1 MFSISTKLFN
11 FSKPTF
17 LLHTLALVLSTF
29 ILSACSGSDSGSV
42 SGAAPESPQELV
54 SDNPNDAE
62 ATPLTVDDDTVED
75 NETQDV
81 VTPSDDSNE
90 VTTAPI
96 TPPSPITP
104 PTPTTP
110 RPPEI
115 ETITEATT
123 ETRVVFDIIVPDFVS
138 NELQLQLR
146 WGDKTINAA
155 WLIDETWR
163 ATDIFPVD
171 TGNRLS
177 VTFFDGNGTL
187 ILGTYETDF
196 RTGASPTHTLEIFPD
211 QFETVQYD
219 ADGDGFSNLEESL
232 SGTDP
237 LAFTEPALPPSDLVS
252 VFFGVTVLPVM
263 SNSLQVK
270 ITWGDEEVL
279 ATWIGDESWT
289 AVMDLPKDT
298 QQPLNVLF
306 SSGNGSIPLAYFSTT
321 YRTGSNSAENI
332 QYVSQRF
339 NFYHF
344 DDDLDGVSNY
354 NEVRASTDP
363 LVVDSLVPVTFTSVA
378 SSFIEQR
385 CTRCHTDWVDS
396 EVLFTDL
403 MTRVSSQGI
412 NFVTPYI
419 VEESS
424 IVSELEG
431 SLRNLGGPEMTE
443 LMRAWIRLGAFD
455 N

>member
-1 MFSISTKLFN
+1 MPSISSKNVKFL
-11 FSKPTF
+11 KPTF
-17 LLHTLALVLSTF
+17 LLHTLALVLSAF
-29 ILSACSGSDSGSV
+29 ILSACSDSGSG
-42 SGAAPESPQELV
+42 SGAAPESSQGLV
-54 SDNPNDAE
+54 TNNPNDTEGA
-62 ATPLTVDDDTVED
+62 PLTVNDDTVED

-81 VTPSDDSNE
+81 VKPSDDSNE
-90 VTTAPI
+90 ETTAPI
-96 TPPSPITP
+96 TPPTQ
-104 PTPTTP
+104 TTP

-146 WGDKTINAA
+146 WGDKTVNAA

-177 VTFFDGNGTL
+177 VTFFDGNGAL

-196 RTGASPTHTLEIFPD
+196 RTGASPTQTLEIFPD

-219 ADGDGFSNLEESL
+219 ADADGFSNLEESL

-252 VFFGVTVLPVM
+252 GFFGVTVLPVK
-263 SNSLQVK
+263 SDSLQVK

-279 ATWIGDESWT
+279 ASWIGDESWT

-306 SSGNGSIPLAYFSTT
+306 SSGNGRIPLADFSTA

-339 NFYHF
+339 NFYQY
-344 DDDLDGVSNY
+344 DEDLDGVSNY

-363 LVVDSLVPVTFTSVA
+363 FVVDSLVPVTFTSVA

-385 CTRCHTDWVDS
+385 CTRCHTEWVDS

-431 SLRNLGGPEMTE
+431 SLRNLGGPEITE
-443 LMRAWIRLGAFD
+443 LMRAWIGLGAFD

>member
-1 MFSISTKLFN
+1 MSSISSKLFN
-11 FSKPTF
+11 LPT
-17 LLHTLALVLSTF
+17 LLPHTLALVLSTF
-29 ILSACSGSDSGSV
+29 ILSACSGSGSDSSSV
-42 SGAAPESPQELV
+42 SGAAPESSQELV

-62 ATPLTVDDDTVED
+62 VTPLTVDDDTVED

-81 VTPSDDSNE
+81 VTPSDDSND
-90 VTTAPI
+90 VTTP
-96 TPPSPITP
+96 PITP
-104 PTPTTP
+104 PTPTQTTP
-110 RPPEI
+110 PPPEI

-123 ETRVVFDIIVPDFVS
+123 ETRAVFDIIVPDFVS

-163 ATDIFPVD
+163 ATDILPVN

-177 VTFFDGNGTL
+177 VTFFDGNGAL

-196 RTGASPTHTLEIFPD
+196 RTGASPTQTLEIFPD

-252 VFFGVTVLPVM
+252 VFFSVTVLPVT
-263 SNSLQVK
+263 SDSLQVK

-306 SSGNGSIPLAYFSTT
+306 SSGNGRIPLADFSTT

-339 NFYHF
+339 NFYQF
-344 DDDLDGVSNY
+344 DEDFDGVSNY

-385 CTRCHTDWVDS
+385 CIRCHTDWVDS

-419 VEESS
+419 VEDSS

>member
-1 MFSISTKLFN
+1 MSSISSKLYN
-11 FSKPTF
+11 FSKPAF

-42 SGAAPESPQELV
+42 SGAAPESSQELV

-62 ATPLTVDDDTVED
+62 VAPLTVDDDIVED

-81 VTPSDDSNE
+81 VTPSDDTNE

-96 TPPSPITP
+96 TL

-110 RPPEI
+110 SPPEI

-163 ATDIFPVD
+163 ATDMFPVD

-177 VTFFDGNGTL
+177 VTFFDGNGAL

-263 SNSLQVK
+263 SDSLQVK

-306 SSGNGSIPLAYFSTT
+306 SSSNGLIPLAYFSTT

-339 NFYHF
+339 NFYQF

>member
-1 MFSISTKLFN
+1 MSSISSKFFN
-11 FSKPTF
+11 FSKPAF
-17 LLHTLALVLSTF
+17 LLHTIAVVLSTF
-29 ILSACSGSDSGSV
+29 ILSACSGSGSGSDSGSV
-42 SGAAPESPQELV
+42 SGAAPGSSEELV
-54 SDNPNDAE
+54 SDNLNDAE
-62 ATPLTVDDDTVED
+62 VTPPTADDDTVED

-81 VTPSDDSNE
+81 VTPSDDSSE

-96 TPPSPITP
+96 TPPTQ
-104 PTPTTP
+104 TTP

-171 TGNRLS
+171 TDNRLS
-177 VTFFDGNGTL
+177 VTFFDGNGAL
-187 ILGTYETDF
+187 VLGTYETDF
-196 RTGASPTHTLEIFPD
+196 STGTSPTQTLEIFPD

-263 SNSLQVK
+263 SDSLQVK

-306 SSGNGSIPLAYFSTT
+306 SSENGRLPLANFSTT
-321 YRTGSNSAENI
+321 YRTGTNSAENI

-344 DDDLDGVSNY
+344 DEDLDGVSNY

-385 CTRCHTDWVDS
+385 CTRCHTEWVDS

-419 VEESS
+419 VDESS